1 MIAVVLE
8 AFGFEKRDGG
18 ELAPVS
24 FLAWDLRQRRS
35 KFAAPAI
42 VAAPKGSHC
51 DRFVKSAEPREAT
64 RFSVF
69 QRDPKK

>member
-1 MIAVVLE
+1 LRDFATLLAAICKDSAMIAVVLE

-42 VAAPKGSHC
+42 VAAPKGSNL
-51 DRFVKSAEPREAT
+51 
-64 RFSVF
+64 
-69 QRDPKK
+69 